1 MTDRVRL
8 SSEAQAELAE
18 AIRWYEEQ
26 RSGLGGELLAAVRH
40 TLSLVARRPELGGS
54 VLGVRRPDARRV
66 LIPRFPYQVV
76 YRHHAEHTLVVAV
89 AHLKR
94 RPGYWKSRT

>member
-8 SSEAQAELAE
+8 SSEAQTELAE
-18 AIRWYEEQ
+18 AIRWCEEQ
-26 RSGLGGELLAAVRH
+26 RPGLGGELLAAVRH
-40 TLSLVARRPELGGS
+40 TLSLIARRPELGGS
-54 VLGVRRPDARRV
+54 VL
-66 LIPRFPYQVV
+66 
-76 YRHHAEHTLVVAV
+76 VVAA